1 MSAQD
6 HTMNKITITVDGPY
20 LVQGAMPLA
29 HQHIVT
35 NAQGE
40 SLSWREGK
48 AVSAPAVGGYALC
61 RCGQSA
67 SKPFCDG
74 AHQRIGFDGT
84 ETASREPYAKQAE
97 HIEGPALV
105 LDDAKALCA
114 FARFCD
120 PKGQVWHLV
129 LESDQP
135 AAAHLVQQQ
144 AGDCP
149 GGRLRAR
156 QRAQAQAERDA
167 GGHTDVHAVEPHF
180 EPSFGLVQDTAKG
193 VSGPLWVRGG
203 VQLLSSDGS
212 AYEVRNRVALCRCG
226 ASGNKPFC
234 DGSHVSSGF
243 SDAH

>member
-1 MSAQD
+1 
-6 HTMNKITITVDGPY
+6 MNKITITLNGPY

-35 NAQGE
+35 NPQGE

-48 AVSAPAVGGYALC
+48 TVAAPATDRYALC

-67 SKPFCDG
+67 TKPFCDG
-74 AHQRIGFDGT
+74 AHQRVGFDGT
-84 ETASREPYAKQAE
+84 EVASREPYDVQAE
-97 HIEGPALV
+97 HIEGPTLV

-120 PKGQVWHLV
+120 PKGQMWHLV

-135 AAAHLVQQQ
+135 AAAVLVEQQI
-144 AGDCP
+144 GDCP

-156 QRAQAQAERDA
+156 QRAQAQS
-167 GGHTDVHAVEPHF
+167 GGHAVEPHF
-180 EPSFGLVQDTAKG
+180 EPSIGLVQDTAKN

-203 VQLLSSDGS
+203 VEVFSADGS

-243 SDAH
+243 NDAN

>member
-1 MSAQD
+1 
-6 HTMNKITITVDGPY
+6 MNQISITINGPY
-20 LVQGAMPLA
+20 VVQGAMPLV

-40 SLSWREGK
+40 SIAWREGQ
-48 AVSAPAVGGYALC
+48 AVTTPATGRYALC
-61 RCGQSA
+61 RCGRSGT
-67 SKPFCDG
+67 KPFCDG
-74 AHQRIGFDGT
+74 AHQRVGFDGT
-84 ETASREPYAKQAE
+84 EVAGRGPYDVQAE
-97 HIEGPALV
+97 RVEGPTLD

-135 AAAHLVQQQ
+135 AAAALVEQQ

-156 QRAQAQAERDA
+156 QHAQAQF
-167 GGHTDVHAVEPHF
+167 GGKPIEPHF
-180 EPSFGLVQDTAKG
+180 EPSIGLVQDTAKG

-203 VQLLSSDGS
+203 VQVVSAEGS
-212 AYEVRNRVALCRCG
+212 AYELRNRVALCRCG

-234 DGSHVSSGF
+234 DGSHVASGF
-243 SDAH
+243 NDTN

>member
-1 MSAQD
+1 
-6 HTMNKITITVDGPY
+6 MNKITITVNGPY
-20 LVQGAMPLA
+20 LVQGALPLT

-35 NAQGE
+35 NAEGE

-48 AVSAPAVGGYALC
+48 AVAAPAGDRYALC
-61 RCGQSA
+61 RCGRSG

-74 AHQRIGFDGT
+74 THGRIGFDGT
-84 ETASREPYAKQAE
+84 ETASRERYERQAR
-97 HIEGPALV
+97 HIEGPTLV
-105 LDDAKALCA
+105 LDDAEALCT

-120 PKGQVWHLV
+120 LKGQVWHLV

-135 AAAHLVQQQ
+135 AAARLVEQQ

-156 QRAQAQAERDA
+156 RRELAQSDSRAI
-167 GGHTDVHAVEPHF
+167 EPHF
-180 EPSFGLVQDTAKG
+180 EPSIGFVQDTAKG

-203 VQLLSSDGS
+203 VEVVSADGS
-212 AYEVRNRVALCRCG
+212 AYEMRNRIALCRCG
-226 ASGNKPFC
+226 ASANKPFC

-243 SDAH
+243 NDAD